1 MAIAANARFIER
13 LRERLTQ
20 GNADIF
26 DSVVSV
32 DLEIAN
38 SLNLDIDEPMSRYRS
53 SIFRCHR
60 D

>member
-1 MAIAANARFIER
+1 MAIAPNARFIER

-38 SLNLDIDEPMSRYRS
+38 SLNLDIDEPMSRYL
-53 SIFRCHR
+53 I
-60 D
+60 

>member
-38 SLNLDIDEPMSRYRS
+38 SFDIDIDEPVSCDL
-53 SIFRCHR
+53 I
-60 D
+60 